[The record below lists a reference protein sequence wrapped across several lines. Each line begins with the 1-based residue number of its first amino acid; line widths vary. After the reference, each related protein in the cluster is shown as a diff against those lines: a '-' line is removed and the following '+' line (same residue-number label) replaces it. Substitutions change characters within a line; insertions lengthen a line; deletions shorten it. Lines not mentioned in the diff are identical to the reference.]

1 MRCKPSRSRTRWLR
15 DVIGGGTITGRNY
28 FPSISKQFR
37 ENRETLEAQSRST
50 GVEDRQPRI
59 KNLTQGAIQQALEE
73 TLYERQPL

>member
-1 MRCKPSRSRTRWLR
+1 
-15 DVIGGGTITGRNY
+15 VIGGGTITGRNY